1 MASVGELSLPAV
13 DILWEDLRLG
23 AVPFP
28 LEVPGYGDTAE
39 ERARIRTAVYG
50 QLESRGLAHGG
61 RPTSGLANVLRLLAA
76 PKISIDLVA
85 LARLEDPQ
93 PIRAVV
99 AARGKNA
106 VLAAQSRLAVT
117 VSVLRET
124 QIVGAIVNLLP
135 PNRSGPGQSISLPA
149 SRLGAQP
156 APSAGRHR
164 RAAPAR
170 GVLSTATR
178 PADHATELRF
188 LQAVLDRPLVRAGT
202 IGVLLR
208 DEHGKIQRL
217 PGIGFFDTDQGRY
230 TTTSLRGPDGED
242 WTTLSPT
249 DNARLTHRLTETLVT
264 ALRQ

>member
-1 MASVGELSLPAV
+1 MGSVGELSLPAV
-13 DILWEDLRLG
+13 DILWEDLKLG
-23 AVPFP
+23 AIPFP

-50 QLESRGLAHGG
+50 QLESRGLAHSG
-61 RPTSGLANVLRLLAA
+61 RPTSGLATALRLLAA
-76 PKISIDLVA
+76 PNISIDLVA
-85 LARLEDPQ
+85 LARLEDSQ

-99 AARGKNA
+99 GARGKNA
-106 VLAAQSRLAVT
+106 VLAVQSRLVT

-124 QIVGAIVNLLP
+124 QIVGSIVNLLP

-149 SRLGAQP
+149 SLLGDQP
-156 APSAGRHR
+156 APRAGRH

-188 LQAVLDRPLVRAGT
+188 LQAVLERPLIRAGT

-230 TTTSLRGPDGED
+230 TTSSLRGPDGED
-242 WTTLSPT
+242 WTTLTPT